1 MIFQLA
7 TELTAAAE
15 ALGGVKSNV
24 HLRRASGE
32 RIEHGELLA
41 AYAARKTGT
50 RQTQRR
56 TDGAHTHARQE
67 RQRVGRPAQARERQR
82 RQLSGELRQI
92 HHREGL
98 ACTGRY
104 QRRKSRGRERKSVV

>member
-15 ALGGVKSNV
+15 ALGGVKSNA

-32 RIEHGELLA
+32 HIEHGELLA
-41 AYAARKTGT
+41 AYAARKTGA

-56 TDGAHTHARQE
+56 TDGAHTHARQAC
-67 RQRVGRPAQARERQR
+67 QCVWRPAAMAPAVR
-82 RQLSGELRQI
+82 
-92 HHREGL
+92 
-98 ACTGRY
+98 
-104 QRRKSRGRERKSVV
+104 